1 VIRVLVLSIGLVATI
16 QTPPPTMKTVHKGA
30 LSQIDTSRQVI
41 VKTPVEFAT
50 MWKSHAADRR
60 MPDVDFTTNMVVGIF
75 LGSRPTAG
83 YGAEIVSALPESG
96 VLVVKYRETRP
107 SPDLIAAQMLTAP
120 FHLVSVPKFD
130 GPVRFEKLP

>member
-1 VIRVLVLSIGLVATI
+1 MIRVLVLSIGLVAAT

-41 VKTPVEFAT
+41 VKTPAEFAAL
-50 MWKSHAADRR
+50 WKSHAADRR

-107 SPDLIAAQMLTAP
+107 SPDLIAAQMLTSP
-120 FHLVSVPKFD
+120 FHLVSVPKLD

>member
-1 VIRVLVLSIGLVATI
+1 VIRVLVLSIGLVAAI

-41 VKTPVEFAT
+41 VKTPAEFAT

>member
-1 VIRVLVLSIGLVATI
+1 MIRVLVLSIGLVAAT

-41 VKTPVEFAT
+41 VKTPAEFAAL
-50 MWKSHAADRR
+50 WKSHAADRR
-60 MPDVDFTTNMVVGIF
+60 MPDVDFTTNMVVGIV

-107 SPDLIAAQMLTAP
+107 SPDLIAAQMLTSP
-120 FHLVSVPKFD
+120 FHLVSVPKLD

>member
-1 VIRVLVLSIGLVATI
+1 MIRVLVLSIGLVAAT

-41 VKTPVEFAT
+41 VKTPAEFAT
-50 MWKSHAADRR
+50 LWKSHAADRR

-96 VLVVKYRETRP
+96 VLLVKYRETRP

>member
-1 VIRVLVLSIGLVATI
+1 
-16 QTPPPTMKTVHKGA
+16 MKTVHKGP

-41 VKTPVEFAT
+41 VKTPAEFAAL
-50 MWKSHAADRR
+50 WKTHAADRR

-83 YGAEIVSALPESG
+83 YGVAIVSAQPESG
-96 VLVVKYRETRP
+96 VLIVKYRETRP
-107 SPDLIAAQMLTAP
+107 SPDLIAAQMLTSP
-120 FHLVSVPKFD
+120 FHLVSVPKLD

>member
-1 VIRVLVLSIGLVATI
+1 VIRALVLSVGLIAAT
-16 QTPPPTMKTVHKGA
+16 QTPPTTMKTVHKGA
-30 LSQIDTSRQVI
+30 LSQIDASRQVTL
-41 VKTPVEFAT
+41 KNPAEFAT
-50 MWKSHAADRR
+50 LWKTHAADRR

-83 YGAEIVSALPESG
+83 YGVEIVSAQPESG
-96 VLVVKYRETRP
+96 VLIVKYRETRP

>member
-1 VIRVLVLSIGLVATI
+1 MIRVLVLSIGLVAAT

-30 LSQIDTSRQVI
+30 LSQIDTSRQVV
-41 VKTPVEFAT
+41 VKTPTEFT
-50 MWKSHAADRR
+50 TLWKSHAADRR
-60 MPDVDFTTNMVVGIF
+60 MPDVDFASNMVVGIF

-83 YGAEIVSALPESG
+83 FGAEIVSAQPESG
-96 VLVVKYRETRP
+96 VLIVKYKETRP